1 MTSASDQPVSFE
13 PSTLSEDH
21 PAYATH
27 QAAIRSVQR
36 VINDMA
42 PYQNVEVAS
51 TGIGEL
57 LQLQPV
63 ILAGAGIATGCG
75 MPEYR
80 RPEGSLRH
88 CRSMTYQECLQDGC
102 ARRRYWARSFV
113 GWQHI
118 SAAAAHA
125 GPEILARW
133 NARGIISGIVTQNV
147 DGLE

>member
-27 QAAIRSVQR
+27 QSAIRSVLR

-51 TGIGEL
+51 TCIGEL
-57 LQLQPV
+57 LLLQSLV
-63 ILAGAGIATGCG
+63 LNGAGMSTGSG
-75 MPEYR
+75 IPDYR
-80 RPEGSLRH
+80 GSEGSLRH
-88 CRSMTYQECLQDGC
+88 SRPLTYQAFLHDDS
-102 ARRRYWARSFV
+102 ARRRFWARSFV

-118 SAAAAHA
+118 SVAV
-125 GPEILARW
+125 P
-133 NARGIISGIVTQNV
+133 Q
-147 DGLE
+147 

>member
-51 TGIGEL
+51 TGIGQL
-57 LQLQPV
+57 LQLQPL
-63 ILAGAGIATGCG
+63 ILTGAGMSTDSGI
-75 MPEYR
+75 PDYR
-80 RPEGSLRH
+80 GPEGSLRH
-88 CRSMTYQECLQDGC
+88 SRPMTDRKSTRLNSSHVSISYAGFCLKNTHTRAELTYGEP
-102 ARRRYWARSFV
+102 Y
-113 GWQHI
+113 
-118 SAAAAHA
+118 
-125 GPEILARW
+125 EY
-133 NARGIISGIVTQNV
+133 
-147 DGLE
+147 